1 MLPISKTK
9 EWHDARRSGIGG
21 SDANVIMSGDAER
34 IHDLWLVKT
43 GQKEPEDLSDKF
55 QVMLGSATEAF
66 NLSWFEKVTGISLM
80 RDVSVESSGF
90 LRATLDG
97 LCETHIVEAKHTHA
111 RTNMQEVLARY
122 QPQLHHNM
130 MCAGKTRAYLSAILG
145 NEWDYIEVEYNE
157 EYALRLVEREKEFWE
172 CVTLRLPPSNVAVKI
187 DPPEATRTVDM
198 TGSNEWASAAHE
210 WLMCKNYA
218 SQFDKA
224 ADTIKRLVAAD
235 VRSAAGHGITV
246 TRDKRRALRI
256 KEG

>member
-1 MLPISKTK
+1 MLPTTKSK

-21 SDANVIMSGDAER
+21 SDANIIMSGDPER

-43 GQKEPEDLSDKF
+43 GQKEPDDLSDKF

-66 NLSWFEKVTGISLM
+66 NLSWFEKVTGLSLM
-80 RDVSVESSGF
+80 RDVRVETSDF
-90 LRATLDG
+90 QRATLDG

-130 MCAGKTRAYLSAILG
+130 MVAGKKRAYLSVILG
-145 NEWDYIEVEYNE
+145 NEYDYIEVEYDE
-157 EYALRLVEREKEFWE
+157 EYALRLVEREREFWE
-172 CVTLRLPPSNVAVKI
+172 CVTLRLPPGNMGEKI
-187 DPPEATRTVDM
+187 QPPEATRTVDM
-198 TGSNEWASAAHE
+198 QGNNEWAFAAHE

-218 SQFDKA
+218 TQFDKA
-224 ADTIKRLVAAD
+224 ADTIKKLVAAD